1 MQFAALGVLCLFPF
15 LIVVSAGSGHDF
27 RRTVVIRMGL
37 DQHAAK
43 DVNALISTGLHAVT
57 GLSIFGG
64 LVILLGAIELT
75 GEQIADVM
83 SRGPRED
90 RWDRRRSGLK

>member
-15 LIVVSAGSGHDF
+15 LIVVSAGIGHDF

-64 LVILLGAIELT
+64 LC
-75 GEQIADVM
+75 DP
-83 SRGPRED
+83 PRCD
-90 RWDRRRSGLK
+90 PSSPVNRSPM